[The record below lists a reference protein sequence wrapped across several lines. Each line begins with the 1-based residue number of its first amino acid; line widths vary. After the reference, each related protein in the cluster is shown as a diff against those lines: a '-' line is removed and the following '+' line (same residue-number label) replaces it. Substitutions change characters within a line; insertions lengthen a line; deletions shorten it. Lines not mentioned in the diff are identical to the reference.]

1 MILACHN
8 IKKAFGEEVIVSG
21 GSFHIEDHE
30 KAALVGP
37 NGAGKTTLL
46 KMIVGEIQADG
57 GNVVLTRGKTMGYLA
72 QHQDMN
78 NDHTIYQE
86 VRTAKADI
94 LDMERQIREIE
105 QEMKHLSGERLEERM
120 NTYQRL
126 TAAFERENGYACE
139 SEITGVLKGLGFTEE
154 EFAKPV
160 ATLSGGQKT
169 RVALGKLL
177 LTKPDILLLD
187 EPTNHLDLN
196 SIAWLETYLL
206 NYPGAVLIV
215 SHDRYFLNRVVTKVV
230 EIELGKRYALSWA
243 IIQIT
248 PRKKKCSVK
257 HRMKEYLNQ
266 QQEIKHQE
274 AVIEKLRSFNREK
287 SIKRAESREKMLDK
301 MTPC

>member
-8 IKKAFGEEVIVSG
+8 IEKAFGEEVIVSG

-126 TAAFERENGYACE
+126 TAAFERENGRIRKTGRDFIRR
-139 SEITGVLKGLGFTEE
+139 SENPCLSRKTAPHKAGYSAFGRANQPFGFK
-154 EFAKPV
+154 FHLMAGN
-160 ATLSGGQKT
+160 LS
-169 RVALGKLL
+169 
-177 LTKPDILLLD
+177 
-187 EPTNHLDLN
+187 
-196 SIAWLETYLL
+196 S
-206 NYPGAVLIV
+206 
-215 SHDRYFLNRVVTKVV
+215 
-230 EIELGKRYALSWA
+230 ELSRCSTDCLS
-243 IIQIT
+243 
-248 PRKKKCSVK
+248 
-257 HRMKEYLNQ
+257 
-266 QQEIKHQE
+266 
-274 AVIEKLRSFNREK
+274 
-287 SIKRAESREKMLDK
+287 
-301 MTPC
+301 